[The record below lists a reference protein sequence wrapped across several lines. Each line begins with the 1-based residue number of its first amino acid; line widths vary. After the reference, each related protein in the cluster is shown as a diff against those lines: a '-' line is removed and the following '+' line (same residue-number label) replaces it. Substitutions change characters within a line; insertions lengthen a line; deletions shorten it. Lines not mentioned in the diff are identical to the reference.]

1 MDYEIIIGL
10 EIHAQLSTRTKMFC
24 GCSLSFGEEPN
35 TYTCPVCLGQPGVLP
50 VTNKKAVE
58 YGIKVALA
66 FNCQIADFTI
76 FHRKNYFYPDLPKG
90 YQISQYD
97 LPLGKNGFIEL
108 AHNDKIKR
116 IGITRVHLEEDAAKL
131 LHPGVT
137 GRISEAEYSLVDF
150 NRGGT
155 PLVEIVT
162 EPDIRSPEEA
172 RLFMQ
177 ELKSIL
183 EHLEVSD
190 CDMEKGS
197 LRCDANVSVQKAG
210 AKEMGVKTEIKNMN
224 SFYALEKGLYYEVER
239 QIKLIE
245 SGEKIIQETRHWD
258 SAQNLTLA
266 LRSKEEAHDYRYF
279 PEPDLVPMVFEKDW
293 VEEIRK
299 TLAELPATRRE
310 RFQKV
315 YGLSSY
321 DARVLTSSKALG
333 DFFEQCL
340 KLYDKPKMVCNWLT
354 VELAALLKEKNA
366 SIIDSPI
373 KPEDLVEL
381 LKLIDDG
388 TISGKIAK
396 DVFREMFLA
405 GKKAETIVN
414 ERGLIQITD
423 EEQIEAVVREVI
435 NHNQEAVRD
444 YQEGKERAFGF
455 LVGQVMKETKG
466 KANPKL
472 VNELLKKLLGSGE

>member
-35 TYTCPVCLGQPGVLP
+35 TYTCPVCLGHPGILP

-58 YGIKVALA
+58 YGLKVALA
-66 FNCQIADFTI
+66 FNCEIADFTI

-97 LPLGKNGFIEL
+97 LPIGKNGFIEL
-108 AHNDKIKR
+108 TQDDKIKR

-137 GRISEAEYSLVDF
+137 GRISESEYSLVDF

-155 PLVEIVT
+155 PLVEIVS
-162 EPDIRSPEEA
+162 EPDLRSPEEA
-172 RLFMQ
+172 RSFMQ

-183 EHLEVSD
+183 EHLGVSD

-197 LRCDANVSVQKAG
+197 MRCDANVSVQRTG

-224 SFYALEKGLYYEVER
+224 SFYALEKGLAYEAER

-279 PEPDLVPMVFEKDW
+279 PEPDLVPIIFEKKW
-293 VEEIRK
+293 VEELRK
-299 TLAELPATRRE
+299 TLAELPATRRD

-321 DARVLTSSKALG
+321 DARVLTSLKALG

-354 VELAALLKEKNA
+354 VELSALLKEKNA
-366 SIIDSPI
+366 NIADSPI
-373 KPEDLVEL
+373 KPEDLAGL
-381 LKLIDDG
+381 LKLINDG

-396 DVFREMFLA
+396 DVFREMFFS
-405 GKKAETIVN
+405 GKKAEAIVK
-414 ERGLIQITD
+414 EKGLIQITD
-423 EEQIEAVVREVI
+423 EDKIEAVVREVI
-435 NHNQEAVRD
+435 NKNKDAVQD